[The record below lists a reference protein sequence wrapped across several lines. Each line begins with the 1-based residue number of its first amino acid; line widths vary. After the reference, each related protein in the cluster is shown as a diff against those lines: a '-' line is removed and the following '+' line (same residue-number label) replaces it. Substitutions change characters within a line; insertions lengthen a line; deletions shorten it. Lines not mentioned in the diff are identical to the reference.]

1 MIEYIVEKQVS
12 SYRIQYDPALRRFD
26 MSNKPKYY
34 IVEASALPEVFL
46 KVAEA
51 KRLLSTGEAS
61 TVNEA
66 TRMTDISRSAFY
78 KYRDAVL
85 PFQNMMTGR
94 IITFQL
100 LLHDE
105 QGLLSEILGVFADV
119 GANII
124 TINSIVPSNGTAVV
138 TISAETIDLNIPLEE
153 LMSRLSAIRG
163 VLKADVLAG

>member
-1 MIEYIVEKQVS
+1 M
-12 SYRIQYDPALRRFD
+12 A
-26 MSNKPKYY
+26 NNPKYY
-34 IVEASALPEVFL
+34 IVEASALPTVFL

-66 TRMTDISRSAFY
+66 TQMTDISRSAFY
-78 KYRDAVL
+78 KYRDSVL

-105 QGLLSEILGVFADV
+105 AGILSTILGIFAMNK
-119 GANII
+119 ANII
-124 TINSIVPSNGTAVV
+124 TINSIVPTNGCAVV
-138 TISAETIDLNIPLEE
+138 TISAETMELIVTLEDLLREVRQC
-153 LMSRLSAIRG
+153 SG
-163 VLKADVLAG
+163 VIKAEILAG

>member
-1 MIEYIVEKQVS
+1 
-12 SYRIQYDPALRRFD
+12 
-26 MSNKPKYY
+26 MSTKPKYY

-51 KRLLSTGEAS
+51 KRLLSTGAAS
-61 TVNEA
+61 TVKAA

-105 QGLLSEILGVFADV
+105 PGLLSGILGGFAEAK
-119 GANII
+119 ANII
-124 TINSIVPSNGTAVV
+124 TINSIVPTNGTAVV
-138 TISAETIDLNIPLEE
+138 TISAETMDLTASLEE
-153 LMSRLSAIRG
+153 LLMQMSATRG
-163 VLKADVLAG
+163 VVKAEVLAG

>member
-1 MIEYIVEKQVS
+1 MYACCTQKND
-12 SYRIQYDPALRRFD
+12 YYARPRRSH
-26 MSNKPKYY
+26 MSTKPKYY

-66 TRMTDISRSAFY
+66 TKMTDISRSAFY

-94 IITFQL
+94 IITFQM

-105 QGLLSEILGVFADV
+105 VGLLSKILEIFTEAK
-119 GANII
+119 ANII
-124 TINSIVPSNGTAVV
+124 TINSIVPTNGTAVV
-138 TISAETIDLNIPLEE
+138 TISAETMDLTMTLEAMLHKINE
-153 LMSRLSAIRG
+153 CRG
-163 VLKADVLAG
+163 VVKAEVLAG

>member
-1 MIEYIVEKQVS
+1 M
-12 SYRIQYDPALRRFD
+12 A
-26 MSNKPKYY
+26 NNPKYY

-51 KRLLSTGEAS
+51 KRLLSTGEAA

-66 TRMTDISRSAFY
+66 TKITGISRSAFY

-85 PFQNMMTGR
+85 PFQNMMIGR

-100 LLHDE
+100 LLQDE
-105 QGLLSEILGVFADV
+105 KGILSTLLNLFADV
-119 GANII
+119 NANIT
-124 TINSIVPSNGTAVV
+124 TINSIVPTNGCAVV
-138 TISAETIDLNIPLEE
+138 TISAETLDLTVHLEE
-153 LMSRLSAIRG
+153 FLRMIRKVPG

>member
-1 MIEYIVEKQVS
+1 MTSKPRYYLVE
-12 SYRIQYDPALRRFD
+12 
-26 MSNKPKYY
+26 
-34 IVEASALPEVFL
+34 ESALPEVFL
-46 KVAEA
+46 KVAET

-78 KYRDAVL
+78 KYRDSVL

-105 QGLLSEILGVFADV
+105 PGRLSEILAIFAEAK
-119 GANII
+119 ANIM
-124 TINSIVPSNGTAVV
+124 TINSIVPTNGTAVI
-138 TISAETIDLNIPLEE
+138 TISASTLDLNISIEE
-153 LMSRLSAIRG
+153 LMARLNATRG
-163 VLKADVLAG
+163 VVKAEILAG

>member
-1 MIEYIVEKQVS
+1 MAV
-12 SYRIQYDPALRRFD
+12 
-26 MSNKPKYY
+26 KPKYY

-105 QGLLSEILGVFADV
+105 VGLLSELLDVFADAK
-119 GANII
+119 ANII
-124 TINSIVPSNGTAVV
+124 TINSIVPTNGTAVV
-138 TISAETIDLNIPLEE
+138 TVSAETMDINITLEE
-153 LMSRLSAIRG
+153 LLHQLASFRG
-163 VLKADVLAG
+163 VVKAEVLAG

>member
-1 MIEYIVEKQVS
+1 M
-12 SYRIQYDPALRRFD
+12 AG
-26 MSNKPKYY
+26 KPKYY
-34 IVEASALPEVFL
+34 IVEASALPQVFL

-51 KRLLSTGEAS
+51 KRLLSTGEAA

-105 QGLLSEILGVFADV
+105 PGLLSGILGIFAQA

-124 TINSIVPSNGTAVV
+124 TINSIVPTNGTAVV
-138 TISAETIDLNIPLEE
+138 TISAETIDLSDSLEE
-153 LMSRLSAIRG
+153 FMATLSAYPG
-163 VLKADVLAG
+163 VVKADVLAG

>member
-1 MIEYIVEKQVS
+1 
-12 SYRIQYDPALRRFD
+12 
-26 MSNKPKYY
+26 MSTKPKYY

-66 TRMTDISRSAFY
+66 TKMTDISRSAFY

-94 IITFQL
+94 IITFQM

-105 QGLLSEILGVFADV
+105 VGLLSKILDIFTEAK
-119 GANII
+119 ANII
-124 TINSIVPSNGTAVV
+124 TINSIVPTTGTAVV
-138 TISAETIDLNIPLEE
+138 TISAETMDLTMTLEAMLHKINE
-153 LMSRLSAIRG
+153 CRG
-163 VLKADVLAG
+163 VVKAEVLAG

>member
-1 MIEYIVEKQVS
+1 M
-12 SYRIQYDPALRRFD
+12 PT
-26 MSNKPKYY
+26 KPKYY

-66 TRMTDISRSAFY
+66 TKMTDISRSAFY
-78 KYRDAVL
+78 KYRDAVM

-94 IITFQL
+94 IMTIQL

-105 QGLLSEILGVFADV
+105 PGVLSGILKTFAEFS
-119 GANII
+119 ANIL
-124 TINSIVPSNGTAVV
+124 TINQTIPINGIANV
-138 TISAETIDLNIPLEE
+138 TLCIETNEMQGE
-153 LMSRLSAIRG
+153 FSRLINKIEGLQG
-163 VLKADVLAG
+163 VQSLRIIARE